1 MPIELSRHIQ
11 YFIETCNGQID
22 VKVRDVKLHKSPV
35 ALKGLEIHLD
45 VTFKIDSAKEDILHR
60 LRDHIAQNYSTD
72 RVEVPKAVVVDSV
85 DSPALAGLSTDYGS
99 GSDDSEEETE
109 TLPIEE
115 SDDDLICLDDQHS

>member
-1 MPIELSRHIQ
+1 MVICPSNCLDLY

-60 LRDHIAQNYSTD
+60 LRDHIAQNYYTD
-72 RVEVPKAVVVDSV
+72 RVEVPNAVVV

-115 SDDDLICLDDQHS
+115 SDDDLICLDD

>member
-1 MPIELSRHIQ
+1 MVICPSNCIDRY
-11 YFIETCNGQID
+11 YFLETCNGQID

-72 RVEVPKAVVVDSV
+72 RVEVPKAVY
-85 DSPALAGLSTDYGS
+85 LYIFLSIYS
-99 GSDDSEEETE
+99 
-109 TLPIEE
+109 I
-115 SDDDLICLDDQHS
+115 I

>member
-1 MPIELSRHIQ
+1 MPIELSRHIY

-60 LRDHIAQNYSTD
+60 LRDHIAQNYSSD
-72 RVEVPKAVVVDSV
+72 RVEVPKAVVVDNV

-99 GSDDSEEETE
+99 GSDDSEEEEAE

-115 SDDDLICLDDQHS
+115 SDDDLIHYMFI